1 MAIFSDF
8 PIEINTKILKKA
20 WEASLAW
27 TSPHV
32 IDLQWLLI
40 DVGLK
45 PKPSFIWFPSIYG
58 FTDPKR
64 ITLFSFKAVR
74 VCSLWRD
81 IVSTWRDAWD
91 LVVFDLQDDPTP
103 RRVKKITR
111 HSIPCP
117 LFHPLRV
124 HKVPCDVHIPTRTD
138 KFLPFEIYHDE
149 SLGPPNLC
157 SRKFA

>member
-45 PKPSFIWFPSIYG
+45 PKPSFIWFPSILWFYRSEKDHIISIQSG
-58 FTDPKR
+58 SRVLTLARYR
-64 ITLFSFKAVR
+64 IHLEGRMGSGRIRSA
-74 VCSLWRD
+74 
-81 IVSTWRDAWD
+81 
-91 LVVFDLQDDPTP
+91 
-103 RRVKKITR
+103 
-111 HSIPCP
+111 
-117 LFHPLRV
+117 
-124 HKVPCDVHIPTRTD
+124 
-138 KFLPFEIYHDE
+138 
-149 SLGPPNLC
+149 G
-157 SRKFA
+157 